1 MAIKFYGAKL
11 LENGSVQG
19 NKFVEFNIPII
30 SKYYQTEVYN
40 GIAPNFVSNIKVEKD
55 KIDEPAINWIEAFLE
70 VFGRTLSD
78 DNSDL
83 KGEEI
88 TFFNEPNVNS
98 DKLGFTFKLLDMNS
112 KGEIYSY
119 RFGRAQNGIGMLIDI
134 NKGYKLI
141 FCQNPTTG
149 ASTFSELLANE
160 ETFSANVA
168 TAGGVR
174 NLLSADNM
182 LFAPYY
188 YSDNSTYIQYL
199 HNRAPF
205 TGTDV
210 NEQRAGLM
218 SFNNWYTMITGQYR
232 SKNVVRLKLAVPQKG
247 LEYIDLSLPIY
258 IENMEAKMYTLDT
271 QPFPE
276 VLPYRNYTSLECQY
290 GTDLLY
296 LLDNLDVKTTHTI
309 QLQNGYIEFKY
320 DKVYA
325 EEYSANAW
333 VINLHHDDAGLI
345 YATKHLYSFEHV
357 KGNPTYRSAF
367 GNTHGIYLMC
377 PPEYANSNPSSW
389 GNLVG
394 ELEAPYLYEYPNAPL
409 CFFSEIYNLPYSSTG
424 LEYKGTSST
433 NLFPV
438 FTTNFRDLS
447 MGTIAESLA
456 SSIVCY
462 ATGVTIDKAWWK
474 SFLAGAIPRREINV
488 GDGSIGGGISG
499 SGGGDGSFDDSSDNN
514 TSEGIFGE
522 DAIIIPNTISK
533 IPNDFKIEV
542 GQMYTLLYM
551 DDAGIVQLAETLW
564 KDSFLDYIKSKF
576 NIMEPASIIMSVK
589 LLPYFPGIDGNNL
602 KLQNLGGFVLD
613 NPIICREAYAY
624 THYDAGEINIEG
636 YFDCFLDYTN
646 TRIQLFL
653 PFVGDV
659 ELSTSDVMNHTINLR
674 ASFDNMAGIVVYML
688 TDENNNIVGSWN
700 ARCTVDI
707 PITSGDYTGKIDGMI
722 QAAVQAGAMAMTAGA
737 SSVVFAGTT
746 TETANVMGTGEVSQ
760 ASTRNTG
767 EFFNENA
774 NTTSN
779 ALSQYS
785 KVVGNALSTKPG
797 SGTSSSYS
805 GIAGVLSHL
814 RPCIKIT
821 SNKSPLPA
829 DYKEIQGYPSN
840 VSVQLSECEGY
851 TEINTV
857 HLENM
862 GYATEEEI
870 EEIEEFLKRGVIF

>member
-11 LENGSVQG
+11 LENGSVQD

-30 SKYYQTEVYN
+30 LEYHEKRTN
-40 GIAPNFVSNIKVEKD
+40 GYVAPNFVVQTYVEKD
-55 KIDEPAINWIEAFLE
+55 KIDEPAINWFTAFLE

-83 KGEEI
+83 VGEEV
-88 TFFNEPNVNS
+88 TFFNEANVNA
-98 DKLGFTFKLLDMNS
+98 DKVGFTFKLLNLN
-112 KGEIYSY
+112 GTVF
-119 RFGRAQNGIGMLIDI
+119 RFRLGRAQNGIGMIIVANSAGNGVL
-134 NKGYKLI
+134 NFY
-141 FCQNPTTG
+141 QNPVTG

-160 ETFSANVA
+160 ETFSANAA
-168 TAGGVR
+168 TASAVR

-188 YSDNSTYIQYL
+188 FNDNYTYAQHL
-199 HNRAPF
+199 FVEVNR
-205 TGTDV
+205 V

-232 SKNVVRLKLAVPQKG
+232 SKNVVKLKLAVPQKG
-247 LEYIDLSLPIY
+247 LEYIDLSLPIFV
-258 IENMEAKMYTLDT
+258 ENMEAKMYTLDT

-345 YATKHLYSFEHV
+345 YATKYLYSFEHTT
-357 KGNPTYRSAF
+357 GSSF
-367 GNTHGIYLMC
+367 GQTRGIYLMC

-514 TSEGIFGE
+514 TSEGIFGD

-533 IPNDFKIEV
+533 ISNDFKIEV

-551 DDAGIVQLAETLW
+551 DDAGIVKLAETLW

-576 NIMEPASIIMSVK
+576 SIMEPASIVMSVK
-589 LLPYFPGIDGNNL
+589 LLPYFPGIDSNNL
-602 KLQNLGGFVLD
+602 QLQNLGGFVLD
-613 NPIICREAYAY
+613 NPITCREAYAY
-624 THYDAGEINIEG
+624 THYDAGEINIDG

-760 ASTRNTG
+760 ASTKKTG

-779 ALSQYS
+779 ALSQSS